1 MEIEKY
7 ISEAKFKP
15 RKKSETSLFEEYE
28 VNKWASFER
37 FVKAGPSDL
46 SLQDYIEAVHDW
58 TLAQGYQNE
67 ESIPVCID
75 GALEKIGK
83 RRAISKNYELLINE
97 LREVWSHYEFSNIVE
112 LGSGLGNNIAT
123 LYEYFPEINYF
134 SREYSPTARRL
145 QTKYLLPNINNFEI
159 YDFNLFSNNA
169 GLNINNAVCITSFVF
184 SLVREFPSRII
195 EEILNSGIKYVI
207 NIEPLYEIQDNNIL
221 LESKIRDY
229 IIQNDYNQDYYN
241 KILEYEKN
249 GALKIVSLKK
259 NKYGINAFFPGSVL
273 TWEVCGEA

>member
-1 MEIEKY
+1 MLKLG
-7 ISEAKFKP
+7 
-15 RKKSETSLFEEYE
+15 T
-28 VNKWASFER
+28 
-37 FVKAGPSDL
+37 SDL
-46 SLQDYIEAVHDW
+46 SLQDYLNTVHDW

-75 GALEKIGK
+75 GALEKL
-83 RRAISKNYELLINE
+83 RENEEQFSKNYELLINE
-97 LREVWSHYEFSNIVE
+97 LREVWSHYEFRNIVE
-112 LGSGLGNNIAT
+112 LGSGLGNNLAT

-145 QTKYLLPNINNFEI
+145 QKKYLLPNINNFEI

-221 LESKIRDY
+221 LELQNQRLHYSKRL
-229 IIQNDYNQDYYN
+229 QPR
-241 KILEYEKN
+241 L
-249 GALKIVSLKK
+249 L
-259 NKYGINAFFPGSVL
+259 
-273 TWEVCGEA
+273 